1 MSVLVL
7 VQGGCSGHRQVGG
20 RLKVAQRF
28 APFCFPICCAPIIF
42 ALLLL
47 LRSFPE
53 LLLLGRAD
61 CAQRVQVSVLV
72 LVLGGC
78 LGRRQRF

>member
-1 MSVLVL
+1 MALLSALRVPGVYPGTLYSVLSL
-7 VQGGCSGHRQVGG
+7 SPRW
-20 RLKVAQRF
+20 A
-28 APFCFPICCAPIIF
+28 
-42 ALLLL
+42 L

-61 CAQRVQVSVLV
+61 CAQRVQVTVLV

-78 LGRRQRF
+78 LGRRQVGWRPVHGRMKV